1 MDGMERRGEEWQSE
15 AHVAYCR
22 EEQAD
27 AIPRR
32 AEGETVP
39 APLHGRKR

>member
-15 AHVAYCR
+15 AHVADCR
-22 EEQAD
+22 VEQAG

-32 AEGETVP
+32 AEGETEP